1 MTLIPLAAEEQTRHL
16 PVPPIFFGLTM
27 FLLFTILM
35 IGLLMF
41 GKGRP
46 HS

>member
-1 MTLIPLAAEEQTRHL
+1 MHVIMAVQEQTRHL
-16 PVPPIFFGLTM
+16 PAPPIVFGIIV
-27 FLLFTILM
+27 FALLQLM
-35 IGLLMF
+35 MVGLLMF